1 MKERVFAAS
10 QTQLNY
16 PRVSQ
21 RWLSAGEN
29 WIFHLRGSL
38 CSTSFLCVL
47 RDVKAESTLNL
58 YRGQLVA
65 WYLAE
70 ASAQRRSHVKAHI
83 DLSRTL
89 LTWQLLHW
97 WEERELRVL
106 YLSSPADT
114 PKVSA
119 LVWCNCDSSP
129 GIQKDSRLLLLSTLL
144 PSVLYPWIRICSPLV
159 HTKSWRQSQCD
170 QLLQNVTAVI
180 SGKSCLECHW
190 LKLCKTSRGEVFL
203 TFSQC
208 TLLEISWKIH

>member
-29 WIFHLRGSL
+29 WIFYLRGSL
-38 CSTSFLCVL
+38 CSTSFLRVL
-47 RDVKAESTLNL
+47 RDVKAES
-58 YRGQLVA
+58 QLVA

-70 ASAQRRSHVKAHI
+70 ASAQRRSHMKAHI

-119 LVWCNCDSSP
+119 PVWCNCDSSP
-129 GIQKDSRLLLLSTLL
+129 GIQKDSRLLLLSILL

-159 HTKSWRQSQCD
+159 HYKSWRQSQCD
-170 QLLQNVTAVI
+170 QVLQNVIAVI
-180 SGKSCLECHW
+180 SG
-190 LKLCKTSRGEVFL
+190 
-203 TFSQC
+203 
-208 TLLEISWKIH
+208 